1 MPAYKVCV
9 TDGHDYARVTIE
21 TDNIHDACGHAIDGV
36 QSFEIILNQT
46 FEGDYDD
53 VYIDGV
59 TLDGNELDVP
69 EQFIKY
75 ENRIIADL
83 QREITRLKWKCGE
96 MT

>member
-36 QSFEIILNQT
+36 QSFEIILNQQ

-53 VYIDGV
+53 VYIDSIE
-59 TLDGNELDVP
+59 LDGNGFDVP
-69 EQFIKY
+69 EQYIHWKDQ
-75 ENRIIADL
+75 EIARL
-83 QREITRLKWKCGE
+83 TREIVRLKNKCGE
-96 MT
+96 L